1 MKRKGFSAMLM
12 LSAIFTG
19 CNNSESAGFL
29 SGNSTAESSSSS
41 IGSASVSESGDIF
54 CFEFSIDG
62 ETYKFPLKYSDMEK
76 KGWSYKNGGSE
87 KTLKP
92 NQYLIGLRME
102 NGDLSMSVQ
111 PINLTDSNITANE
124 ANIGKLTLESSYI
137 KPDSHTVNY
146 AGIVLGK
153 STMDDVLTAFG
164 EPSSKYE
171 SEKHPTITYKM
182 KTNVTVKFS
191 FDNTKGGI
199 VDEIDIQ
206 NFSKNP

>member
-1 MKRKGFSAMLM
+1 
-12 LSAIFTG
+12 
-19 CNNSESAGFL
+19 
-29 SGNSTAESSSSS
+29 
-41 IGSASVSESGDIF
+41 
-54 CFEFSIDG
+54 
-62 ETYKFPLKYSDMEK
+62 MEK
-76 KGWSYKNGGSE
+76 NGWSYKNGGGE
-87 KTLKP
+87 KSLKP

-124 ANIGKLTLESSYI
+124 ANIGKLTLDSNYI

-153 STMDDVLTAFG
+153 SKMDDVLAAFG

-171 SEKHPTITYKM
+171 NEKHPTVTYKT

-206 NFSKNP
+206 NFSKNL